1 MLVQVVIFFII
12 TKANKNIDQ
21 KFNNK
26 WHITNLTILSINIEI
41 CIKNFAKKNNGP
53 TLNQNRHNLSPSF
66 EFRLK

>member
-41 CIKNFAKKNNGP
+41 CIKNFAKK
-53 TLNQNRHNLSPSF
+53 
-66 EFRLK
+66 K